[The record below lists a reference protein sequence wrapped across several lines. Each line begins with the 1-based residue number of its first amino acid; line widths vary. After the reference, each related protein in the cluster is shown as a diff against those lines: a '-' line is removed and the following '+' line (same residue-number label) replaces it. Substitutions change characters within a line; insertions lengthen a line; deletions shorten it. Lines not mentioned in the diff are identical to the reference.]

1 MNNDF
6 EQLLSEYRKT
16 WSELVKASSLD
27 EIEERYMIADDARE
41 EALNWIF
48 ESLEE
53 EQPEYFSKFG
63 QFETNLVDEVG
74 TIPVFDENF
83 NIEDSFEEYETYYQR
98 YGCMTPEYLL
108 SWDTETVLWTD
119 GLEVER
125 VKRPD
130 VLMGTPD

>member
-98 YGCMTPEYLL
+98 YGCMTPEYIL

>member
-63 QFETNLVDEVG
+63 QFETNLVDEAG

-98 YGCMTPEYLL
+98 YGCMTPEYVL
-108 SWDTETVLWTD
+108 SWDTVTVLWTD